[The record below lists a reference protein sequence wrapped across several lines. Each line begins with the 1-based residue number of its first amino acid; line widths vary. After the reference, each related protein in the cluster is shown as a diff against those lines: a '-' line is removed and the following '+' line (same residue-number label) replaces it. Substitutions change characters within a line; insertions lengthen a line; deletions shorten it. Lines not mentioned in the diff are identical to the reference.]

1 MLCCLHQLYL
11 FVELITTVRI
21 RPPGSKP
28 RPTDGAAAVS
38 KGNDKGAT
46 SGGNKGDDK
55 IDPPLA
61 DDPDVNKPSGEA
73 KSDGH
78 DGQAPPSPS
87 RRGHRLRSPSSSMDI
102 DRIANGAHFR
112 DSREFLRAS
121 KDAKSSA
128 LMEFFEARDLVR
140 WIQHVA
146 GRTRSVDVLPSA
158 PMEPSHAFSPLSFS
172 FSFACA
178 AVVLRCLF
186 SHVPCRRR
194 TLWRCARAGP

>member
-1 MLCCLHQLYL
+1 MCGVCLHQLYL

-28 RPTDGAAAVS
+28 RPTDGAAAAATTT

-55 IDPPLA
+55 KDSPLA

-87 RRGHRLRSPSSSMDI
+87 RRGHHSRLRSTSSSADI
-102 DRIANGAHFR
+102 DRLANGAHFR

-140 WIQHVA
+140 
-146 GRTRSVDVLPSA
+146 
-158 PMEPSHAFSPLSFS
+158 
-172 FSFACA
+172 
-178 AVVLRCLF
+178 
-186 SHVPCRRR
+186 
-194 TLWRCARAGP
+194 